1 MSRLPSFI
9 ALAILA
15 VAASGCATSNAPQPQ
30 APAAPA
36 SAPPAPGIPSEDLI
50 GRWGFASYHKE
61 ADRARTTTAARGQC
75 SHPYVISRGSNGG
88 VMMYLADA
96 NQQAELVT
104 KGGPDGKRYL
114 GPDGPAAG
122 PQDREFLSY
131 DGKVMVLRWLDP
143 EIAGRYGVSVYVR
156 CAPKA

>member
-1 MSRLPSFI
+1 
-9 ALAILA
+9 
-15 VAASGCATSNAPQPQ
+15 
-30 APAAPA
+30 
-36 SAPPAPGIPSEDLI
+36 
-50 GRWGFASYHKE
+50 
-61 ADRARTTTAARGQC
+61 
-75 SHPYVISRGSNGG
+75 
-88 VMMYLADA
+88 MYLADA

-122 PQDREFLSY
+122 LQDREFLSY